1 MMLQCCQ
8 EWTQSSQ
15 LYEPHVHGSVW
26 QVEPTRQPEEFT
38 GQERQL
44 HTQAIDAPVAP
55 GSDEAEEDDKVPA
68 IPESP
73 RAPKPMRG
81 FVSRSPN
88 SKLLSTSSQQASL
101 PATPQPRGHQD
112 RGRDTA
118 PRSSTIASF
127 SPSTVLGILAIEIV

>member
-15 LYEPHVHGSVW
+15 LYGPHVHGSVW

-127 SPSTVLGILAIEIV
+127 SPSTVLGILAVEIV

>member
-101 PATPQPRGHQD
+101 PATPQPRGWVPETPSP
-112 RGRDTA
+112 G
-118 PRSSTIASF
+118 PRTGHC
-127 SPSTVLGILAIEIV
+127 STVQHHCLL